1 MSPHK
6 AFSAAHRRRA
16 WWVELRPPPRL
27 VGTSALGGNGWR
39 VAAGGRLSRTG
50 QISFGGGVPR
60 AGILGRKERRVAPLV
75 GRQVSTAEDR
85 YYHVEA
91 GTRPAPLSSCL
102 DEWTSNDATPHA
114 SRRHP
119 IIRRGR

>member
-16 WWVELRPPPRL
+16 WRVELRPPPRL
-27 VGTSALGGNGWR
+27 VGTVWR

-60 AGILGRKERRVAPLV
+60 AGTLGRKERRVAPLV

-85 YYHVEA
+85 YYQVEA

-102 DEWTSNDATPHA
+102 DEWTSNDATLHA